1 MIQARVVLPCTSN
14 TCLFILS
21 GVQREVNH
29 FICSHE
35 VRRWDVL
42 FADAFPVQMRGILK
56 GTPVEVLCTSS
67 TGLFHAWCRQRTK
80 VWELPS
86 AMSRHA
92 SVPKNIDYVDRSL
105 EKNQLKTQ
113 INQWRNELTIPHCVP
128 DYKWNVHV
136 SKTFSLPTVPGLIT
150 PAFIYRLHMN
160 QVYLYDQ
167 WPLAWSCHWPILSSS
182 SGHHDVT
189 IWWSLKWSLFC
200 WSTVSEW
207 RSSPVERCWLQHK
220 IFSFLF
226 F

>member
-1 MIQARVVLPCTSN
+1 M
-14 TCLFILS
+14 
-21 GVQREVNH
+21 
-29 FICSHE
+29 
-35 VRRWDVL
+35 W
-42 FADAFPVQMRGILK
+42 GILK
-56 GTPVEVLCTSS
+56 GTPVEFLCTSS

-92 SVPKNIDYVDRSL
+92 SIPKNIDYVDRSL
-105 EKNQLKTQ
+105 EKNQLKIQ
-113 INQWRNELTIPHCVP
+113 INQWRNELTILHCVP

-160 QVYLYDQ
+160 QGYLYDQ

-182 SGHHDVT
+182 SGHHDAT

-207 RSSPVERCWLQHK
+207 KSSPVERCWLQHK
-220 IFSFLF
+220 MFSFF
-226 F
+226 FLKMVFLYLLKLCKNIDVCISDFFAHILHLCVTM